1 MVVWHLKQMG
11 KVKKLDKWVPHELTA
26 NQIVLKCCLI
36 LTITTNQW
44 NCDVWWK
51 IEFTW
56 QLKMISSVVG
66 VRRSSK
72 SLPKAKLTPK
82 IGHGHCLVVCC
93 LSDPLQLSESQWN
106 HYIWKVCSANHWEA
120 LKTAMPAAGVGQQN
134 GLGFSPWQC
143 LTAHH
148 TTSASKVGHIG
159 LRSFASSAIFT
170 WPLASQLSLPQP
182 SRQLFAGRMLPQPA
196 GCRICF
202 PRVHW
207 ILKIFTLQE

>member
-1 MVVWHLKQMG
+1 MTELSGWT
-11 KVKKLDKWVPHELTA
+11 KKLQSTSQS
-26 NQIVLKCCLI
+26 QICTK
-36 LTITTNQW
+36 
-44 NCDVWWK
+44 
-51 IEFTW
+51 
-56 QLKMISSVVG
+56 
-66 VRRSSK
+66 K
-72 SLPKAKLTPK
+72 S
-82 IGHGHCLVVCC
+82 HGYCLVVCC